1 MNNLKYWDDEESN
14 ELDLGMIETMKIIN
28 LLEHE
33 RFNSRDKIGYR
44 YLLEDFDEYAERL
57 ITAER
62 RNRYV

>member
-14 ELDLGMIETMKIIN
+14 ELDLGIIETMKFINIMGRERIN
-28 LLEHE
+28 L
-33 RFNSRDKIGYR
+33 RDKIGYM

-62 RNRYV
+62 RNSYV